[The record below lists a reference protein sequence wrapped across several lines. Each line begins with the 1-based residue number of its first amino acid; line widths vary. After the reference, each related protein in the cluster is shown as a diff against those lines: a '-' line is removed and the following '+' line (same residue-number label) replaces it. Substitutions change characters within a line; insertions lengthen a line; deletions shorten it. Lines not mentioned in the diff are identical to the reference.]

1 MALYDYEKAHLLKL
15 RSQLAEC
22 AVLLK
27 TNGDFPLEKA
37 GKIAVYGSGVRH
49 TIKGG
54 TGSGE
59 VNSRFFTTVEKGLEK
74 EGFVITSKSWLDAYD
89 KVRVEAKKEFRKQVK
104 ERARANHTFAAVEG
118 MGAVM
123 PEPEYRLPLNAEG
136 DVAIY
141 VLARISGE
149 GNDRQPIPGDIMLSQ
164 TERRDILALN
174 KKYKKFML
182 VLNVGGVVDL
192 SPVQEVDN
200 ILVLSQLGVET
211 GKILADIL
219 LGNKYP
225 SGKLATTWAAW
236 QEYCPVGDF
245 GDAYDTLYE
254 EGIYVGY
261 RYFDTVGKKALFP
274 FGYGLGYT
282 TFEISEGTLSNEG
295 EKITVKAQVKNTGDY
310 HGKEVVQVY
319 VSSPE
324 GKLDQPYQALAGFV
338 KTGELAAGE
347 TEEVQVTFNLSD
359 LASYD
364 EESAAYVLEKG
375 DYVVRLGNSSVDT
388 TVCGVI
394 RLEETVKTVQV
405 RNSLGK
411 PSFEDWK
418 PKSGKEMIVGEA
430 AEQNVDEA
438 EAQNANKD
446 AKIIK
451 IDPADISQNA
461 ISYEED
467 EEDSVDELMALLTDE
482 LLAYMNVGGFDPKA
496 AIFSVIGNAS
506 KTIPGAAGETT
517 SMLKGFDIPPMIMA
531 DGPAGLRLSQK
542 YYVDEKGPHA
552 IGETMPESVLEYLP
566 GPVAW
571 MLSRQPKIKEGVE
584 IKEQYATAIPI
595 GTAIAQ
601 SWNLDFAQM
610 CGDIVGSEM
619 ERFGVHLWLAP
630 ALNIHRSIRCGRN
643 FEYFSE
649 DPLISGLFAAALTD
663 GVQAHPGCGVT
674 IKHYAAN
681 NQETNRYGNNSQV
694 SERAMR
700 EIYLKGFEIC
710 VKKSQPC
717 AVMTSYNL
725 LNGVH
730 TSERRDLT
738 EDILRREF
746 GFEGIVMT
754 DWVIAVMNAKKGK
767 YAAPDAGKVAAAGSD
782 LFMPGSMKDYKEVLN
797 GLKTGVL
804 TRRQLEISASRMYRM
819 IRRLVK

>member
-74 EGFVITSKSWLDAYD
+74 EGFAITTKSWLDAYD

-123 PEPEYRLPLNAEG
+123 PEPEYRLPLDAEG

-149 GNDRQPIPGDIMLSQ
+149 GNDRQPIPGDILLSQ

-192 SPVQEVDN
+192 SPVQDVDN

-219 LGNKYP
+219 LGSKYP

-245 GDAYDTLYE
+245 GNVYDTLYE

-282 TFEISEGTLSNEG
+282 TFEISEGMICNEG

-324 GKLDQPYQALAGFV
+324 GKLLRKVNSFFPGQSWDRTQALTNWTAV
-338 KTGELAAGE
+338 C
-347 TEEVQVTFNLSD
+347 VCVC
-359 LASYD
+359 
-364 EESAAYVLEKG
+364 VCVC
-375 DYVVRLGNSSVDT
+375 VV
-388 TVCGVI
+388 
-394 RLEETVKTVQV
+394 
-405 RNSLGK
+405 
-411 PSFEDWK
+411 
-418 PKSGKEMIVGEA
+418 
-430 AEQNVDEA
+430 
-438 EAQNANKD
+438 
-446 AKIIK
+446 
-451 IDPADISQNA
+451 
-461 ISYEED
+461 
-467 EEDSVDELMALLTDE
+467 
-482 LLAYMNVGGFDPKA
+482 
-496 AIFSVIGNAS
+496 
-506 KTIPGAAGETT
+506 
-517 SMLKGFDIPPMIMA
+517 
-531 DGPAGLRLSQK
+531 
-542 YYVDEKGPHA
+542 
-552 IGETMPESVLEYLP
+552 
-566 GPVAW
+566 
-571 MLSRQPKIKEGVE
+571 
-584 IKEQYATAIPI
+584 
-595 GTAIAQ
+595 
-601 SWNLDFAQM
+601 
-610 CGDIVGSEM
+610 
-619 ERFGVHLWLAP
+619 
-630 ALNIHRSIRCGRN
+630 
-643 FEYFSE
+643 
-649 DPLISGLFAAALTD
+649 
-663 GVQAHPGCGVT
+663 
-674 IKHYAAN
+674 
-681 NQETNRYGNNSQV
+681 
-694 SERAMR
+694 
-700 EIYLKGFEIC
+700 
-710 VKKSQPC
+710 
-717 AVMTSYNL
+717 
-725 LNGVH
+725 
-730 TSERRDLT
+730 
-738 EDILRREF
+738 
-746 GFEGIVMT
+746 
-754 DWVIAVMNAKKGK
+754 
-767 YAAPDAGKVAAAGSD
+767 
-782 LFMPGSMKDYKEVLN
+782 
-797 GLKTGVL
+797 
-804 TRRQLEISASRMYRM
+804 
-819 IRRLVK
+819 